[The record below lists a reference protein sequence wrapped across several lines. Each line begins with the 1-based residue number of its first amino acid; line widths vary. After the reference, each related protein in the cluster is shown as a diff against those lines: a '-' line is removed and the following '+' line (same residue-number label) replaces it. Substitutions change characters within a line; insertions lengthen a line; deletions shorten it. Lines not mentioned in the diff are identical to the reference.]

1 MAFNFEEFQKVVES
15 ANQADGIK
23 SELKRT
29 LKKVSSSL
37 DHLQGLLAEMETVL
51 SDEYV
56 ATPKE
61 RKVRQP
67 HDRALVDPATGK
79 PKKLGRPKKNQAST
93 PE

>member
-67 HDRALVDPATGK
+67 HDRALVDPTTGK
-79 PKKLGRPKKNQAST
+79 TKKLGRPKKNQAST